1 MNILWIFKA
10 SLPPQSIPSSFS
22 LFPSNVLSLT
32 ALSCFFPPHWSN
44 FESVPAVGQFSV
56 CLLCCFDPCV
66 LYSSF
71 LWSSNFSTGVHVLLI
86 YRCFLCIL
94 DILVPLLVICVTNI
108 LRLPYSCVFD
118 DKKFKILSIQTSP
131 LWLILFWVLCLKILL
146 YSKFIKMFFYMVF
159 WKSFGSRFYS

>member
-10 SLPPQSIPSSFS
+10 GLPLQSIPSSFS

-32 ALSCFFPPHWSN
+32 ALSSFFPSHWSN

-56 CLLCCFDPCV
+56 CRLCCFDPCV

-86 YRCFLCIL
+86 YRCSLCIL

-118 DKKFKILSIQTSP
+118 DKKFQIFVYSNFPFVVDPVLSSMFKNP
-131 LWLILFWVLCLKILL
+131 SLFQVH
-146 YSKFIKMFFYMVF
+146 
-159 WKSFGSRFYS
+159 